1 MIPVELP
8 PSQNANADDSRNT
21 ENGITTLNATVTHI
35 PPHSDA
41 ETALTAINDLKFFL
55 ATAPVNWQENQVIR
69 RYYLNSELGFVSC
82 ICWNKLF
89 YITGTDIVKVCQY
102 MMQNFGR
109 HILHK
114 KKFEEGIFS
123 DLRNLKCGI
132 DAILEQPKSEFLS
145 FLFKN
150 MCLKT
155 QKKQKV
161 FFWFSVPHEKLFSDA
176 LERDLKRETLNQQ
189 CCTRAIGQPAISFRF
204 NFQSAHPL
212 FQQLQSFFTRLEE
225 MIASGQ
231 TLPRAQIGEIEAT
244 NNVQPVS
251 HRIEQQ
257 FSNDLVSNSHQQQSD
272 QILQREGISDVGIS
286 TPVQDVQKNFNDQ
299 NDEERVLPSDND
311 LKSVLPNN
319 NNNNNYNNIDEDNG
333 LLFKDV
339 TSNNN
344 SIYETTAPHD
354 IHTQKIVIE
363 NTNSHNN
370 EIEFQQD
377 PSQKDADNLIQD
389 TDAIKDE
396 DFPLDY
402 FPVSIEYPNKQQEQ
416 QEQLLQQEEIPQGGL
431 QPPLPNIIS
440 PVTNISVAP
449 ILSHAGFEGFGGN
462 MNSSGGQIMNVSGGA
477 TISEEDSIPNIPN
490 SLDSRYAQED
500 LPYGN
505 APIVQTHVTVT
516 NHDIYDNNKR
526 RAPSSPRPSYRT
538 HKQQASFSSFGN
550 TQRLVSGDLTGYGP
564 QNSGEHEYND
574 QLRSGTHGVSSPIE
588 EVPIS
593 NHNNSVGRI
602 EIPSNDEEDGNN
614 DVEDDIQYEIQEQPN
629 SLRQISMN
637 ARKTSLTQGPQQ
649 IVHPSQNVY
658 GNQMYSSFF
667 YPLPY
672 NNASQEFVNYEQGN
686 YFPEDYLPYK
696 DQQDGHPQYGSI
708 HDFQAPQYG
717 QPAYPYQTP
726 QMSAINSQWNILP
739 PEALQPAQPG
749 SSILPKSSQ
758 RYQFTPNNNASNSS
772 NNLNSM
778 NIQANNRAPNGS
790 PSGSRVSSTVLTKF
804 SHNNSNL
811 SNSSNGNSGNGP
823 AISKKVPYGRTH
835 GHSRSLSSNKI
846 AKPLHSKASKYQT
859 KLNNSLAPQYNIERG
874 NNISDH
880 GELSE

>member
-1 MIPVELP
+1 MIPVELA
-8 PSQNANADDSRNT
+8 PSENTHTDDQENT
-21 ENGITTLNATVTHI
+21 QNGISTLNATVTHL
-35 PPHSDA
+35 PPHSDV

-212 FQQLQSFFTRLEE
+212 FQQLQSFFTDLEK

-231 TLPRAQIGEIEAT
+231 TLPRAQIGEIEHPD
-244 NNVQPVS
+244 NIQPPLHKV
-251 HRIEQQ
+251 EQQ
-257 FSNDLVSNSHQQQSD
+257 FSNNASSDTQQTGK
-272 QILQREGISDVGIS
+272 IIQREGINGSDASIP
-286 TPVQDVQKNFNDQ
+286 TPIQDSKKNLIDHEK
-299 NDEERVLPSDND
+299 EERVLPSNNS
-311 LKSVLPNN
+311 LQAVLANN
-319 NNNNNYNNIDEDNG
+319 NHNYNNINEDDR
-333 LLFKDV
+333 LMYKDV
-339 TSNNN
+339 PNANN
-344 SIYETTAPHD
+344 SMYETSAPHD

-363 NTNSHNN
+363 NTNSPSD
-370 EIEFQQD
+370 ETEFQQD
-377 PSQKDADNLIQD
+377 HAQPGTDNLIQD

-402 FPVSIEYPNKQQEQ
+402 FPVSIEYPNKQ
-416 QEQLLQQEEIPQGGL
+416 EIPENEF
-431 QPPLPNIIS
+431 QPPLPNMLS

-462 MNSSGGQIMNVSGGA
+462 MSSSSGPVMNVSSGA

-490 SLDSRYAQED
+490 NLDTRYSQEV

-505 APIVQTHVTVT
+505 APMAQTPAVMTT
-516 NHDIYDNNKR
+516 RDNYNSNR
-526 RAPSSPRPSYRT
+526 RRTPTSPRPSYQT
-538 HKQQASFSSFGN
+538 HRQQASFSTFGN
-550 TQRLVSGDLTGYGP
+550 TQRAVSGDITGYDH
-564 QNSGEHEYND
+564 QDNSEHEYAN
-574 QLRSGTHGVSSPIE
+574 QLHADAHGVSSPIE
-588 EVPIS
+588 EEEEERVPVS
-593 NHNNSVGRI
+593 NHYNNGNHTDILSGDR
-602 EIPSNDEEDGNN
+602 EEENN
-614 DVEDDIQYEIQEQPN
+614 DIEDDIQYEIQEQPN
-629 SLRQISMN
+629 NLQQIPMD
-637 ARKTSLTQGPQQ
+637 ARKTSSSQVPQQ
-649 IVHPSQNVY
+649 MAPQPQNVY

-686 YFPEDYLPYK
+686 YFPEDYLHYK

-708 HDFQAPQYG
+708 HDFQGQQYG
-717 QPAYPYQTP
+717 QSAYPYQTP
-726 QMSAINSQWNILP
+726 QASTMNSSWNILP

-749 SSILPKSSQ
+749 SSVLPKSSK
-758 RYQFTPNNNASNSS
+758 RYQFTLNHNTSNS
-772 NNLNSM
+772 NNSLSSM
-778 NIQANNRAPNGS
+778 NGQPNSRIPNGS
-790 PSGSRVSSTVLTKF
+790 TSGSRVSSTVLTKF
-804 SHNNSNL
+804 PQSNSNF
-811 SNSSNGNSGNGP
+811 SNYSNGSGGNGST
-823 AISKKVPYGRTH
+823 ASKKAPYGRTH

-846 AKPLHSKASKYQT
+846 SKPLHTKASKYQI
-859 KLNNSLAPQYNIERG
+859 KLNNSLTPQYNNDSG
-874 NNISDH
+874 NNISDQ
-880 GELSE
+880 GEISE